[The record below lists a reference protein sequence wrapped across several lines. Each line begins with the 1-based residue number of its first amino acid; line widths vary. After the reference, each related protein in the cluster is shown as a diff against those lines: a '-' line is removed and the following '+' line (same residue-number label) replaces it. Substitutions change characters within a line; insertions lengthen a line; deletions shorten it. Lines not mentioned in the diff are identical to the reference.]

1 MFNLKVTQLWRMVR
15 FPAKNAPRC
24 RTALNSGRPA
34 RVRLFPPVSRLSEW
48 VEIGM
53 MRPVMLSRL
62 NIRNLAL
69 VNNLTVSF
77 ENGLNVITGE
87 TGAGK
92 SLLIGALR
100 LLLGERAD
108 KSMIRTGETFCG
120 IEAVFELADPSG
132 VNAALAAVGLPPCE
146 EGQLV
151 IRRTI
156 TESSS
161 KNLVNDSPVTLPVL
175 KALGDVLVDMH
186 GPYDH
191 QSLLKT
197 EAQMDILDAFGQL
210 GAECEDYREKYGRF
224 QALDKRLRELSN
236 VDESGLVE
244 QIDLLA
250 WRIKEIEEG
259 KISEEDEIAVQQEHE
274 QIANAQNI
282 LELAQTAVGGLTE
295 AEYSSMEG
303 LSAARKACT
312 QLAKYLP
319 DAEAWAEE
327 LEGAARTAQEISSA
341 IQSAVEDINAGPERL
356 QFLDERLAL
365 YRSFKRKYAPSVP
378 EILTKLDEWKAR
390 LKDLQSRDKQRAAVE
405 ADRAAAL
412 IEVEKAGRTL
422 RKKRQKV
429 AGELADAITAELR
442 DLGFEH
448 GLFEVQLLDLDEPSA
463 FGLDEIEFGFAP
475 NAGESMRPLRS
486 IASSG
491 EISRVM
497 LAVKAVLAR
506 HDRIPLLVFDEI
518 DANVGGEIANAVGDK
533 LAQVGE
539 THQVIAITHLPQ
551 VAVCGHSHFAV
562 SKRVQDG
569 RTFTQISPLTG
580 AERTEEIARMLGG
593 KDLTKVTLQH
603 ARELLQKRIC

>member
-1 MFNLKVTQLWRMVR
+1 
-15 FPAKNAPRC
+15 
-24 RTALNSGRPA
+24 
-34 RVRLFPPVSRLSEW
+34 
-48 VEIGM
+48 
-53 MRPVMLSRL
+53 MLSRL

-69 VNNLTVSF
+69 VDGVSIEF
-77 ENGLNVITGE
+77 RNGLNVITGE
-87 TGAGK
+87 TGTGK

-108 KSMIRTGETFCG
+108 KSMIRTGEISCA
-120 IEAVFELADPSG
+120 IEAVFELADPSA
-132 VNAALAAVGLPPCE
+132 VNAALEEVGLPPCE
-146 EGQLV
+146 EGLLT

-161 KNLVNDSPVTLPVL
+161 KNWVNDSTVTLPVL
-175 KALGDVLVDMH
+175 KALGDCLVDMH

-197 EAQMDILDAFGQL
+197 EAQMDILDAFGHL
-210 GAECEDYREKYGRF
+210 GEERAAYRAKYQIFQTLEKRF
-224 QALDKRLRELSN
+224 QELSN
-236 VDESGLVE
+236 IDDSGLAE

-250 WRIKEIEEG
+250 WRIKEIEEA
-259 KISEEDEIAVQQEHE
+259 KISEEDELAVQQEHE
-274 QIANAQNI
+274 QMANAQNI
-282 LELAQTAVGGLTE
+282 LELAQTAAGGLTE
-295 AEYSSMEG
+295 AEYAALEG
-303 LSAARKACT
+303 ISAARKACV
-312 QLAKYLP
+312 QLAKYIP
-319 DAEAWAEE
+319 EAEAWATE
-327 LEGAARTAQEISSA
+327 LESAARTAQEISSV
-341 IQSAVEDINAGPERL
+341 IQSTVEDMEAGPERL
-356 QFLDERLAL
+356 QILDERLAL
-365 YRSFKRKYAPSVP
+365 YRNLKRKHAPSVP
-378 EILTKLDEWKAR
+378 EILAKLDEWKER
-390 LKDLQSRDKQRAAVE
+390 LKDLQSRDEQRAGVE
-405 ADRAAAL
+405 ADRAAAR
-412 IEVEKAGRTL
+412 IETEKAGRAL

-429 AGELADAITAELR
+429 AGELADAITSELR

-463 FGLDEIEFGFAP
+463 SGLDEIEFGFAP

-551 VAVCGHSHFAV
+551 VAVCGHNHFAV
-562 SKRVQDG
+562 AKNVQDG
-569 RTFTQISPLTG
+569 RTFTQIVQLDG
-580 AERTEEIARMLGG
+580 ENRTEEVARMLGG
-593 KDLTKVTLQH
+593 KDLTKSTLRH
-603 ARELLQKRIC
+603 AEELLQNKKTLSD

>member
-1 MFNLKVTQLWRMVR
+1 
-15 FPAKNAPRC
+15 
-24 RTALNSGRPA
+24 
-34 RVRLFPPVSRLSEW
+34 
-48 VEIGM
+48 
-53 MRPVMLSRL
+53 MLSRL

-69 VNNLTVSF
+69 VDNITVSF
-77 ENGLNVITGE
+77 QSGFTVITGE

-108 KSMIRTGETFCG
+108 KSIIRTGETSCS
-120 IEAVFELADPSG
+120 IEAVFELRDPSA
-132 VNAALAAVGLPPCE
+132 VNSALEEVGLAPCD

-151 IRRTI
+151 VRRTI

-161 KNLVNDSPVTLPVL
+161 KNIVNDSPVTLPVL

-197 EAQMDILDAFGQL
+197 DAQMDILDAFGQL
-210 GAECEDYREKYGRF
+210 AADRAAYQEKYKRF
-224 QALDKRLRELSN
+224 QALRNRLHELSN
-236 VDESGLVE
+236 LDDSGLAE

-250 WRIKEIEEG
+250 WRVKEIEEA
-259 KISEEDEIAVQQEHE
+259 KISEEDETAVQQEHE

-282 LELAQTAVGGLTE
+282 LELAQTAAGGLTE
-295 AEYSSMEG
+295 AEYSAIEG

-319 DAEAWAEE
+319 DAETWAEE
-327 LEGAARTAQEISSA
+327 LEGAARTAQEISAA
-341 IQSAVEDINAGPERL
+341 IQSAVEEVDAGPERL

-365 YRSFKRKYAPSVP
+365 YRNLKRKIAPAVP
-378 EILTKLDEWKAR
+378 EILAKCDEWKEK
-390 LKDLQSRDKQRAAVE
+390 LKELQSRDEQRAAVST
-405 ADRAAAL
+405 ALDAAL
-412 IEVEKAGRTL
+412 IETEQAGRIL

-429 AGELADAITAELR
+429 AGDLADAITAELR

-448 GLFEVQLLDLDEPSA
+448 GLFEVQLLDADEPCAS
-463 FGLDEIEFGFAP
+463 GLDEIEFGFAP
-475 NAGESMRPLRS
+475 NAGESMRPLRA

-533 LAQVGE
+533 LAQVGR
-539 THQVIAITHLPQ
+539 THQVIVITHLPQ
-551 VAVCGHSHFAV
+551 VAVCGQTHFSV
-562 SKRVQDG
+562 SKKVQDG
-569 RTFTQISPLTG
+569 RTFTQIAALTG
-580 AERTEEIARMLGG
+580 GTRAEEIARMLGG
-593 KDLTKVTLQH
+593 
-603 ARELLQKRIC
+603 

>member
-1 MFNLKVTQLWRMVR
+1 
-15 FPAKNAPRC
+15 
-24 RTALNSGRPA
+24 
-34 RVRLFPPVSRLSEW
+34 
-48 VEIGM
+48 
-53 MRPVMLSRL
+53 MLSRL

-69 VNNLTVSF
+69 VDSVTVSF

-108 KSMIRTGETFCG
+108 KSMIRTGETACN
-120 IEAVFELADPSG
+120 IEAVFELADPAD
-132 VNAALAAVGLPPCE
+132 VNAVLESVGLPPCD
-146 EGQLV
+146 GGTLI

-156 TESSS
+156 TESGS

-175 KALGDVLVDMH
+175 KSLGDVLVDMH

-191 QSLLKT
+191 QSLLRT
-197 EAQMDILDAFGQL
+197 EAQMDILDAFGELAADRAAYQ
-210 GAECEDYREKYGRF
+210 EKYRRF
-224 QALDKRLRELSN
+224 QTLEKRFQELSN
-236 VDESGLVE
+236 IDETGLAE

-250 WRIKEIEEG
+250 WKVKEIEEA
-259 KISEEDEIAVQQEHE
+259 KISEEDEAAVQQEHE

-282 LELAQTAVGGLTE
+282 LELAQTAAEGLTE
-295 AEYSSMEG
+295 AEYSAMEG
-303 LSAARKACT
+303 LAAARKACT

-319 DAEAWAEE
+319 DAETWAEE
-327 LEGAARTAQEISSA
+327 LEGAARTAQEISAA
-341 IQSAVEDINAGPERL
+341 IQSAVEDVNAGPERL

-365 YRSFKRKYAPSVP
+365 YRSFKRKYAPTVP
-378 EILTKLDEWKAR
+378 EILVKLDEWKAR
-390 LKDLQSRDKQRAAVE
+390 LKDLQSRDEQRAAVG

-412 IEVEKAGRTL
+412 VETEKAGRVL

-429 AGELADAITAELR
+429 AGDLADAITAELR

-448 GLFEVQLLDLDEPSA
+448 GLFEVQLLDADEPAAS
-463 FGLDEIEFGFAP
+463 GMDEIEFGFAP
-475 NAGESMRPLRS
+475 NAGETMRPLRA

-518 DANVGGEIANAVGDK
+518 DANVGGEIANAVGNK

-551 VAVCGHSHFAV
+551 VAVCGHHHFAV
-562 SKRVQDG
+562 AKNVQDG
-569 RTFTQISPLTG
+569 RTFTRISRLEG
-580 AERTEEIARMLGG
+580 DERTEEIARMLGG
-593 KDLTKVTLQH
+593 KDLTKVTLRH
-603 ARELLQKRIC
+603 AEELLDNRVTREY

>member
-1 MFNLKVTQLWRMVR
+1 
-15 FPAKNAPRC
+15 
-24 RTALNSGRPA
+24 
-34 RVRLFPPVSRLSEW
+34 
-48 VEIGM
+48 
-53 MRPVMLSRL
+53 MRGMLSRL

-69 VNNLTVSF
+69 VDSVSVSF
-77 ENGLNVITGE
+77 QNGLNVITGE

-108 KSMIRTGETFCG
+108 KSMIRTGESSCG
-120 IEAVFELADPSG
+120 IEAIFELADPSD
-132 VNAALAAVGLPPCE
+132 VNAALEAVGLPPCE
-146 EGQLV
+146 TGLLI

-197 EAQMDILDAFGQL
+197 EAQMDILDAFGHL
-210 GAECEDYREKYGRF
+210 GEERAAYRSKYQNF
-224 QALDKRLRELSN
+224 QALEKRLQELSN
-236 VDESGLVE
+236 LDNSGLAE

-250 WRIKEIEEG
+250 WKVKEVSEA
-259 KISEEDEIAVQQEHE
+259 KISDEDETTVQQEHE

-282 LELAQTAVGGLTE
+282 LELAQTAAGRLTE
-295 AEYSSMEG
+295 GEVSAMDS

-312 QLAKYLP
+312 QLAKYMP
-319 DAEAWAEE
+319 DAEAWAQE
-327 LEGAARTAQEISSA
+327 LEGAARTAQEISAA
-341 IQSAVEDINAGPERL
+341 IQSAVEEISAGPERL

-378 EILTKLDEWKAR
+378 EILIKLEEWKVR
-390 LKDLQSRDKQRAAVE
+390 LKDLQSRDEQRAAVE
-405 ADRAAAL
+405 AEHAAAL
-412 IEVEKAGRTL
+412 IETEKAGRAL

-429 AGELADAITAELR
+429 AGDLADAITTELR

-448 GLFEVQLLDLDEPSA
+448 GLFEVQLLDLDEPHAS
-463 FGLDEIEFGFAP
+463 GLDEIEFGFAP
-475 NAGESMRPLRS
+475 NAGESMRPLRA

-533 LAQVGE
+533 LAQVGQ

-569 RTFTQISPLTG
+569 RTFTQISPLEG
-580 AERTEEIARMLGG
+580 SERTEEIARMLGG

-603 ARELLQKRIC
+603 AKELLANRKG

>member
-1 MFNLKVTQLWRMVR
+1 
-15 FPAKNAPRC
+15 
-24 RTALNSGRPA
+24 
-34 RVRLFPPVSRLSEW
+34 
-48 VEIGM
+48 
-53 MRPVMLSRL
+53 MLSRL

-69 VNNLTVSF
+69 VDSVSVAFERGLT
-77 ENGLNVITGE
+77 VITGE

-108 KSMIRTGETFCG
+108 KSMIRTGETACS
-120 IEAVFELADPSG
+120 IEAVFDLADPSD
-132 VNAALAAVGLPPCE
+132 VNAALENVGLPPCE
-146 EGQLV
+146 DGQLV
-151 IRRTI
+151 IRRSI

-161 KNLVNDSPVTLPVL
+161 KNIVNDSPVTLPVL

-191 QSLLKT
+191 QSLLRT
-197 EAQMDILDAFGQL
+197 EAQMDILDAFGHL
-210 GAECEDYREKYGRF
+210 GEERGAYQEKYKVF
-224 QALDKRLRELSN
+224 QGLEKRLQELAN
-236 VDESGLVE
+236 IDDSGLAE

-250 WRIKEIEEG
+250 WRIKEVDEA
-259 KISEEDEIAVQQEHE
+259 KISEDDELAVQQEHE
-274 QIANAQNI
+274 QMANAQNI
-282 LELAQTAVGGLTE
+282 LELAQTAAGGLTE
-295 AEYSSMEG
+295 SEYAALEG
-303 LSAARKACT
+303 ISAARKACV
-312 QLAKYLP
+312 QLAKYIP
-319 DAEAWAEE
+319 EAETWATE
-327 LEGAARTAQEISSA
+327 LEGAARTAQEISTV
-341 IQSAVEDINAGPERL
+341 IQRTVEDMEAGPERL

-365 YRSFKRKYAPSVP
+365 YRSLKRKHAPSVP
-378 EILTKLDEWKAR
+378 EILAKLDEWKER
-390 LKDLQSRDKQRAAVE
+390 LKDLQSRDEQRAAVE

-412 IEVEKAGRTL
+412 VDVEKAGRIL
-422 RKKRQKV
+422 RKKRQKA
-429 AGELADAITAELR
+429 AGELADAITDELR

-448 GLFEVQLLDLDEPSA
+448 GLFEVQLLDLDDPSA
-463 FGLDEIEFGFAP
+463 SGLDEIEFGFAP

-533 LAQVGE
+533 LAQVGV

-551 VAVCGHSHFAV
+551 VAVCGHNHFAV

-569 RTFTQISPLTG
+569 RTFTQIARLDG
-580 AERTEEIARMLGG
+580 DERTEEIARMLGG
-593 KDLTKVTLQH
+593 KDLTKSTLRH
-603 ARELLQKRIC
+603 AQELLNNKT

>member
-1 MFNLKVTQLWRMVR
+1 
-15 FPAKNAPRC
+15 
-24 RTALNSGRPA
+24 
-34 RVRLFPPVSRLSEW
+34 
-48 VEIGM
+48 
-53 MRPVMLSRL
+53 MLSRL

-69 VNNLTVSF
+69 VDSVSVSF
-77 ENGLNVITGE
+77 ERGLTVITGE

-108 KSMIRTGETFCG
+108 KSMIRTGETSCG
-120 IEAVFELADPSG
+120 IEAVFELADSSDADA
-132 VNAALAAVGLPPCE
+132 VLDAVGLPPCE
-146 EGQLV
+146 DGLLV
-151 IRRTI
+151 IRRTL
-156 TESSS
+156 TETSS

-191 QSLLKT
+191 QSLLHT
-197 EAQMDILDAFGQL
+197 NAQMDILDAFGQL
-210 GAECEDYREKYGRF
+210 GEERAAYREQYKVFQTLEKRF
-224 QALDKRLRELSN
+224 QELSN
-236 VDESGLVE
+236 VDDSGIAE

-250 WRIKEIEEG
+250 WRIKEVEEA
-259 KISEEDEIAVQQEHE
+259 KISEEDELAVQQEHE

-282 LELAQTAVGGLTE
+282 LELAQTAASGLTE
-295 AEYSSMEG
+295 SEYAALEG
-303 LSAARKACT
+303 ISAARRACA

-319 DAEAWAEE
+319 DAEAWAGE
-327 LEGAARTAQEISSA
+327 LEGAARTVQEISAS
-341 IQSAVEDINAGPERL
+341 IQSAVEDISAGPERL

-365 YRSFKRKYAPSVP
+365 YRSLKRKHAPTVP
-378 EILTKLDEWKAR
+378 EILAKLDEWETR
-390 LKDLQSRDKQRAAVE
+390 LKDLQSRDEQRAAVE
-405 ADRAAAL
+405 AERAAAL
-412 IEVEKAGRTL
+412 VETEKAGRAL

-429 AGELADAITAELR
+429 AGELADAITTELR

-448 GLFEVQLLDLDEPSA
+448 GLFEVQLLDIDEPSTS
-463 FGLDEIEFGFAP
+463 GLDEIEFGFAP
-475 NAGESMRPLRS
+475 NAGESMRPLRA

-533 LAQVGE
+533 LAQVGT

-551 VAVCGHSHFAV
+551 VAVCGHNHFAV
-562 SKRVQDG
+562 AKNVQDG
-569 RTFTQISPLTG
+569 RTFTRITQLDG
-580 AERTEEIARMLGG
+580 DERTEEIARMLGG
-593 KDLTKVTLQH
+593 KDLTKSTLRH
-603 ARELLQKRIC
+603 AEELLQNKK

>member
-1 MFNLKVTQLWRMVR
+1 
-15 FPAKNAPRC
+15 
-24 RTALNSGRPA
+24 
-34 RVRLFPPVSRLSEW
+34 
-48 VEIGM
+48 M
-53 MRPVMLSRL
+53 MRRNMLSRL

-69 VNNLTVSF
+69 VDSVSVAFERGLT
-77 ENGLNVITGE
+77 VITGE

-108 KSMIRTGETFCG
+108 KSMIRTGETTCG

-132 VNAALAAVGLPPCE
+132 VNAVLEAVGLPPCE
-146 EGQLV
+146 EGLLT
-151 IRRTI
+151 IRRTL

-161 KNLVNDSPVTLPVL
+161 KNIVNDSPVTLPVL
-175 KALGDVLVDMH
+175 KALGDCLIDMH

-197 EAQMDILDAFGQL
+197 DTQMDILDAFGQL
-210 GAECEDYREKYGRF
+210 GEERAAYQSEYKKFQTLEKRF
-224 QALDKRLRELSN
+224 QELST
-236 VDESGLVE
+236 VDDSGLAE

-250 WRIKEIEEG
+250 WRIKEVEEA
-259 KISEEDEIAVQQEHE
+259 KISEEDEAAVQQEHE
-274 QIANAQNI
+274 QMANAQNI
-282 LELAQTAVGGLTE
+282 LELAQTAAAGLTE
-295 AEYSSMEG
+295 SEYAALEG
-303 LSAARKACT
+303 ISAARKACT
-312 QLAKYLP
+312 QLAKYIP
-319 DAEAWAEE
+319 EAEAWAEE
-327 LEGAARTAQEISSA
+327 LEGAARTAQEISSS

-356 QFLDERLAL
+356 QFLDERLSL
-365 YRSFKRKYAPSVP
+365 YRSLKRKHAPSVP
-378 EILTKLDEWKAR
+378 EILIKLGEWKDR
-390 LKDLQSRDKQRAAVE
+390 LNDLQSRDEQRAGVE

-412 IEVEKAGRTL
+412 VETETAGRAL

-429 AGELADAITAELR
+429 AGELADAITFELR

-463 FGLDEIEFGFAP
+463 SGLDEIEFGFAP

-533 LAQVGE
+533 LAQVGA

-551 VAVCGHSHFAV
+551 VAVCGHHHFAV
-562 SKRVQDG
+562 AKNVQDG
-569 RTFTQISPLTG
+569 RTFTKIAQLDGT
-580 AERTEEIARMLGG
+580 ERTEEIARMLGG
-593 KDLTKVTLQH
+593 KDLTRSALRH
-603 ARELLQKRIC
+603 AEELLQNKNTGAK

>member
-1 MFNLKVTQLWRMVR
+1 MINGLRGLLDYCFSLDPTILQSIHPV
-15 FPAKNAPRC
+15 
-24 RTALNSGRPA
+24 S
-34 RVRLFPPVSRLSEW
+34 VSRLRGIASSEK
-48 VEIGM
+48 
-53 MRPVMLSRL
+53 MRRNMLSRL

-69 VNNLTVSF
+69 VDSVSVSF
-77 ENGLNVITGE
+77 EHGLTVITGE

-108 KSMIRTGETFCG
+108 KSMIRTGETSCG
-120 IEAVFELADPSG
+120 IEAIFELSDPAG
-132 VNAALAAVGLPPCE
+132 VNAALEAVGLPPCE

-161 KNLVNDSPVTLPVL
+161 RNLVNDSPVTLPVL
-175 KALGDVLVDMH
+175 KALGDCLVDMH

-191 QSLLKT
+191 QSLLRT
-197 EAQMDILDAFGQL
+197 DAQMDILDAFGQL
-210 GAECEDYREKYGRF
+210 NEERAAYRARYQSF
-224 QALDKRLRELSN
+224 QTLEKRLHELSN
-236 VDESGLVE
+236 IDNSGIAE

-250 WRIKEIEEG
+250 WRIKEVEEA
-259 KISEEDEIAVQQEHE
+259 KISEEDEAAVQLEHE
-274 QIANAQNI
+274 QMANAQNI
-282 LELAQTAVGGLTE
+282 LELAQTAAGGLTE
-295 AEYSSMEG
+295 AEYSAFEG
-303 LSAARKACT
+303 LSAARKACV

-319 DAEAWAEE
+319 DAETWASE
-327 LEGAARTAQEISSA
+327 LEGATRTAQEISAA

-356 QFLDERLAL
+356 QFLDERLSL
-365 YRSFKRKYAPSVP
+365 YRSFKRKHAPSVT
-378 EILTKLDEWKAR
+378 EILAKLDEWKTK
-390 LKDLQSRDKQRAAVE
+390 LKDLQSRDEQRAAVE
-405 ADRAAAL
+405 KERAAAL
-412 IEVEKAGRTL
+412 VETEKTGRAL

-463 FGLDEIEFGFAP
+463 SGLDEIDFGFAP

-533 LAQVGE
+533 LAQVGA

-551 VAVCGHSHFAV
+551 VAVCGHHHFAV
-562 SKRVQDG
+562 AKNVQDG
-569 RTFTQISPLTG
+569 RTFTRIARLDG
-580 AERTEEIARMLGG
+580 DERTEEIARMLGG
-593 KDLTKVTLQH
+593 KDLTRSTLRH
-603 ARELLQKRIC
+603 AQELLQNKN